1 MFKKR
6 REHESPRIYH
16 ELTINYSCVA
26 KLILRIA
33 YSLETYPWQNS
44 QYPWQKDLPLVTA
57 AKGIR
62 ADNVRVKHIDGW
74 YYSDIN
80 PSL

>member
-16 ELTINYSCVA
+16 ELTINYSGVA

-33 YSLETYPWQNS
+33 YSLETYPLAKQPIPLAEGFDARDRS
-44 QYPWQKDLPLVTA
+44 QGYT
-57 AKGIR
+57 R
-62 ADNVRVKHIDGW
+62 
-74 YYSDIN
+74 
-80 PSL
+80 